1 MSEMMHEHEMALR
14 QMLRAAA
21 DQVEPADGL
30 DRIRERV
37 SHRRPRPLLMAWAQ
51 VAWTRLSLRVPDGA
65 WAGGRKAA
73 RDLQTACERLL
84 PAAWRSDPDRTSR
97 SRLSWLRPTLAMGTA
112 VFIVAAVV
120 YMAIKVPQVV
130 TPAGN
135 GSRTVAGG
143 TPGHPRS
150 GTAPGQ
156 SLTHGGSTPT
166 GNGQHTTGGKNAST
180 CPPSKTPVPI
190 FSKPPAS
197 SPTSTPLPSIT
208 PTPTSTPTPT
218 GTPTPTPTDSDSTS
232 PAGSGTSPTDNQSAP
247 STDPGAGKTSQRLAA
262 SITDGHSSATPCP
275 SATRKRTSSRIVR
288 PQTAHATLT
297 VWISNAALVPAD
309 VRDRSS

>member
-1 MSEMMHEHEMALR
+1 MSEMMHENEIALR

-37 SHRRPRPLLMAWAQ
+37 SHRRPRPLPIAWAQ

-65 WAGGRKAA
+65 WAGGRRAA

-143 TPGHPRS
+143 TPGHPHS

-156 SLTHGGSTPT
+156 SLTKGGATAG
-166 GNGQHTTGGKNAST
+166 GNRQHQTSGTNAPICS
-180 CPPSKTPVPI
+180 PSKTPVPV

-197 SPTSTPLPSIT
+197 SPTSTPPPTIT
-208 PTPTSTPTPT
+208 PTPTSTPTPS
-218 GTPTPTPTDSDSTS
+218 GAPTPTPSDSVSSS
-232 PAGSGTSPTDNQSAP
+232 PGGSGTSPTDGESAP
-247 STDPGAGKTSQRLAA
+247 STDPGAGKTSQKLAA
-262 SITDGHSSATPCP
+262 SITAAHPSATPCP
-275 SATRKRTSSRIVR
+275 SATRKRKSSRIVR
-288 PQTAHATLT
+288 PQTAPATLT
-297 VWISNAALVPAD
+297 VWISAAALVPAEF
-309 VRDRSS
+309 RGRSY

>member
-1 MSEMMHEHEMALR
+1 MSEMMHENEIVLR

-37 SHRRPRPLLMAWAQ
+37 SHRRPRPLPMAWAQ
-51 VAWTRLSLRVPDGA
+51 VAWTRLSLRVPDGL
-65 WAGGRKAA
+65 WAGGRKAT
-73 RDLQTACERLL
+73 RNLQTACERLL

-135 GSRTVAGG
+135 GSRSVANGA
-143 TPGHPRS
+143 PGHANS

-166 GNGQHTTGGKNAST
+166 GNQQHTTGGKNAST
-180 CPPSKTPVPI
+180 CSPSKSPVPVFSKQPPS
-190 FSKPPAS
+190 PPAS
-197 SPTSTPLPSIT
+197 STPPTIT
-208 PTPTSTPTPT
+208 PSPTSTPTPS
-218 GTPTPTPTDSDSTS
+218 GAPTPTPTDSDSTS
-232 PAGSGTSPTDNQSAP
+232 PASSGTSPTDGQSAP
-247 STDPGAGKTSQRLAA
+247 STDPGAGRTSQKLAA
-262 SITDGHSSATPCP
+262 SITAAHPSATPCP

-297 VWISNAALVPAD
+297 VWISAAALVPAE
-309 VRDRSS
+309 VRGRSY